1 MSVTIVTTLP
11 KAGPA
16 KSTDDSSNKLA
27 DSNNATDGLDFA
39 SLLLGQLAPLTQETL
54 ASANTTVQEQTAED
68 TTAPSDAV
76 AVLASLNL
84 TTQAPEQSISKDA
97 HETISAPLSGEGKN
111 ATVLPASA
119 TPQTT
124 STSVANG
131 KQGDAAV
138 VEPGLVETPA
148 VDDKPARFAV
158 PVLAETVKE
167 SVAPKALT
175 LDAQPS
181 TISPLTNNAPAHQ
194 STALPSHTSALSVPT
209 PIREQNWATDFGQKI
224 MWLANNDKQAA
235 QLTLNPQQMGPIDI
249 SLTIEKGSA
258 TASFVSANADVR
270 EAIETAMPRLREMF
284 ANAGISLGQTN
295 VSAESFKQHAGD
307 GNSNGSA
314 SASWPRDNA
323 ILATDLAGTLSSRS
337 GFSQRGNGMVDIFA

>member
-1 MSVTIVTTLP
+1 MSVTIVTTPP
-11 KAGPA
+11 KTGLAT
-16 KSTDDSSNKLA
+16 STDDSSNKLA

-111 ATVLPASA
+111 ATVLPALA

-181 TISPLTNNAPAHQ
+181 TISPLTYKCTIRTNPDQRAELGYGFRAENHVVGEQRQAGGPTHPQ
-194 STALPSHTSALSVPT
+194 S
-209 PIREQNWATDFGQKI
+209 
-224 MWLANNDKQAA
+224 
-235 QLTLNPQQMGPIDI
+235 
-249 SLTIEKGSA
+249 
-258 TASFVSANADVR
+258 SAN
-270 EAIETAMPRLREMF
+270 
-284 ANAGISLGQTN
+284 G
-295 VSAESFKQHAGD
+295 
-307 GNSNGSA
+307 
-314 SASWPRDNA
+314 
-323 ILATDLAGTLSSRS
+323 TDRYLIDHRK
-337 GFSQRGNGMVDIFA
+337 R